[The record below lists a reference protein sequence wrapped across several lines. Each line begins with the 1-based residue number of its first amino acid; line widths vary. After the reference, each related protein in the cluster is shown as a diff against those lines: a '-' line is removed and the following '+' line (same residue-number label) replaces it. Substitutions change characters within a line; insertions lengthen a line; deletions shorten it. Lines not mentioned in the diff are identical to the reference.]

1 MNGLALMK
9 QEEDSV
15 CLQINEESCQKK
27 KKKSIRE
34 QNTGGG
40 RAEGEEVGAVLAV
53 DASWGI
59 SGLFFLERP
68 LKSI

>member
-15 CLQINEESCQKK
+15 CLQINEESCQKNN
-27 KKKSIRE
+27 IRE

-40 RAEGEEVGAVLAV
+40 RADGEEVGEVLVV
-53 DASWGI
+53 DASWGV
-59 SGLFFLERP
+59 SSSF
-68 LKSI
+68 